1 MIKTFTRAEILADLK
16 AKVDRKEPIIMGG
29 AGIGL
34 IAKIE
39 DMAGIDAIMAYNTG
53 PFRMDGHP
61 SCVGYLAY
69 GDSNQISMDLAKQ
82 ILPVVKNTP
91 VIGGIGAGD
100 PYRDIDRLI
109 GEMME
114 IGYSGITNVPTAGA
128 YDGVFRHRIDTAGVG
143 YPEEVKLIEKCR
155 KRDIFTVAY
164 AYHDDEVKAMIQAGV
179 DCIKIEGRAKSAYY
193 AAIVTGAYRHCIDD
207 AAAGRALD
215 PVWRD
220 EVDHISHRIYSTGFY
235 YGEPGQYVASSRYI
249 REWQIV
255 AKVESCDENGLAV
268 CRLNNKF
275 RAGDALEVVG
285 PDVRPFPITAPI
297 MADLEG
303 NPVEEPRT
311 PQMKFTIQLPKT
323 VPPMSMLR
331 RSVDLSP
338 K

>member
-179 DCIKIEGRAKSAYY
+179 DCISAHVGATHGGTCGFEDATSLEATIETTQRLCELAHKENPDVIFLCHGGHLEDMVSVQECFSRTS
-193 AAIVTGAYRHCIDD
+193 VQ
-207 AAAGRALD
+207 
-215 PVWRD
+215 
-220 EVDHISHRIYSTGFY
+220 GFV
-235 YGEPGQYVASSRYI
+235 GASSIERI
-249 REWQIV
+249 
-255 AKVESCDENGLAV
+255 
-268 CRLNNKF
+268 
-275 RAGDALEVVG
+275 
-285 PDVRPFPITAPI
+285 
-297 MADLEG
+297 
-303 NPVEEPRT
+303 PVEKAIMQAVKEY
-311 PQMKFTIQLPKT
+311 KSLK
-323 VPPMSMLR
+323 LR
-331 RSVDLSP
+331 
-338 K
+338 